1 MGLIL
6 IYSWANGIKVKLL
19 LCLACGYKIRVCISL
34 WTLISEDLLIPLF
47 IFFCA
52 FSPPQ
57 INPMACHFLLN
68 TENDLAYFDGLWNN
82 STRCLALILHP
93 GAVSHYGYERQ
104 NIESLT
110 VKNVCC
116 EGWSLSRTPL
126 LVIITLLY
134 LHCSGTLIPSQR
146 WGSSH

>member
-1 MGLIL
+1 MG
-6 IYSWANGIKVKLL
+6 
-19 LCLACGYKIRVCISL
+19 
-34 WTLISEDLLIPLF
+34 
-47 IFFCA
+47 
-52 FSPPQ
+52 
-57 INPMACHFLLN
+57 CHFLLN
-68 TENDLAYFDGLWNN
+68 AENDLAYFDGLWNN

-110 VKNVCC
+110 VKNLCC

-134 LHCSGTLIPSQR
+134 LHCSRTLIPSR
-146 WGSSH
+146 R